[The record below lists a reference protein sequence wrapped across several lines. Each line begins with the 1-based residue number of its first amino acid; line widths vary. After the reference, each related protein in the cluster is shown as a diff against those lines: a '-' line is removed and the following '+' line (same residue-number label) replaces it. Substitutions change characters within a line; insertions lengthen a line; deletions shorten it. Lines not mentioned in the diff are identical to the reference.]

1 MTSDDTP
8 DSASGGSG
16 APSGGSGGAAAGA
29 SRGSGAASGGSGG
42 AAAGA
47 SGGSGAASWGTA
59 AVAGGS
65 GEGSGALDSGLLAPV
80 RAGVRVEE
88 LTSDQAWVRAMLDAE
103 AALTRAQA
111 RAGLVPEEAA
121 ALIGRAAAELDVD
134 VPALARRARRSANPV
149 VPLVSDLRVA
159 AAAAAS
165 HVHLGATS
173 QDILDTAAMLVARR
187 ASEAILADLDAVA
200 ASLAGLA
207 ERHRTTVM
215 AARTLGQQAVPTTF
229 GLKAATWLAGVLR
242 ARDRL
247 AAVPL
252 PAQLGGAAGTLSALT
267 EAAEGPP
274 TSAQS
279 PEGAGAAETP
289 SPTPH
294 QPGEGRTREG
304 RAASGVGG
312 HPPSAG
318 ERALRVVELFAQETG
333 LVAPEIP
340 WHAERSVVADLGAA
354 LAGVSTA
361 LGKIAADVVLM
372 SQTEVGEVAEAS
384 PGGSSAMPHKRNPAL
399 SVLIR
404 AASLQVPVYAQAL
417 AQVGE
422 HERAAGAWQAE
433 WSPLRECLRLT
444 GGAAETAAELT
455 AGLQVFPGQMR
466 ANAGL
471 TGGRIVSE
479 RLAAHL
485 GRDAL
490 TGTLRRDGPLD
501 APADLLDPSGYL
513 GAAPALTDRVL
524 AAYRDREGHQ

>member
-1 MTSDDTP
+1 M
-8 DSASGGSG
+8 
-16 APSGGSGGAAAGA
+16 
-29 SRGSGAASGGSGG
+29 
-42 AAAGA
+42 
-47 SGGSGAASWGTA
+47 
-59 AVAGGS
+59 
-65 GEGSGALDSGLLAPV
+65 

-149 VPLVSDLRVA
+149 VPLVSDLREA
-159 AAAAAS
+159 AGAAAS

-267 EAAEGPP
+267 EATEGPP

-279 PEGAGAAETP
+279 PEGAEAAGTSLPTPHQPGEGRSPSALTEAAEGASARAQSSEGAGAAETP

-294 QPGEGRTREG
+294 QPGEGRTSEG
-304 RAASGVGG
+304 RAASGVGE
-312 HPPSAG
+312 HPPSVG

-455 AGLQVFPGQMR
+455 AGLQVFPGKMR

-490 TGTLRRDGPLD
+490 TETLRRDGPLD

>member
-8 DSASGGSG
+8 DSGS
-16 APSGGSGGAAAGA
+16 A
-29 SRGSGAASGGSGG
+29 GSGAASR
-42 AAAGA
+42 
-47 SGGSGAASWGTA
+47 GTA

-65 GEGSGALDSGLLAPV
+65 GEVSGALDTGLLAPV

-149 VPLVSDLRVA
+149 VPLVSDLREA
-159 AAAAAS
+159 AGAAAS

-187 ASEAILADLDAVA
+187 VSEAILADLDAVA

-267 EAAEGPP
+267 EAAEVPP
-274 TSAQS
+274 ARDQS
-279 PEGAGAAETP
+279 SEGAEPAGTSLSTP
-289 SPTPH
+289 AH
-294 QPGEGRTREG
+294 RGEGRTRAG
-304 RAASGVGG
+304 RAASGVGE
-312 HPPSAG
+312 HPPSDAAG

-354 LAGVSTA
+354 LAGVSAA

-404 AASLQVPVYAQAL
+404 AASLQVPVYARAL

-455 AGLQVFPGQMR
+455 AGLQVLPGKMR

-490 TGTLRRDGPLD
+490 TQTLRRDGPLD